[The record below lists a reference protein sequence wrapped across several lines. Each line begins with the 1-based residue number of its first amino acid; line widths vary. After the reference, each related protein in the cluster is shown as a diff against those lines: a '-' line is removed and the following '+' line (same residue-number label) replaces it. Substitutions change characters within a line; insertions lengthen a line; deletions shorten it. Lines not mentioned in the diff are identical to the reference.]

1 MRMTRK
7 HRIITFLLTVM
18 LLLTQCIVCAENL
31 STSENEPLPSRY
43 QAIAQISAAIKL
55 TGNTAKCIGDIALK
69 NGYSGT
75 LTVTLQRKN
84 GNSWVYVASW
94 TGSVPTGGS
103 KTIVGTKSLSVHGTY
118 RVKVSFASS
127 VENETLYSHTAV
139 Y

>member
-1 MRMTRK
+1 MQMTRK
-7 HRIITFLLTVM
+7 HRIITFLLAVM

-43 QAIAQISAAIKL
+43 QAIAQISAALKI

-69 NGYSGT
+69 SGYSGT

-103 KTIVGTKSLSVHGTY
+103 KTIVGTKSLSIHGTY

-127 VENETLYSHTAV
+127 AENETLYSHTAV

>member
-7 HRIITFLLTVM
+7 HRIIAFLLAVM

-31 STSENEPLPSRY
+31 SISENEPLPSRY
-43 QAIAQISAAIKL
+43 QAIAQISAALKI

>member
-7 HRIITFLLTVM
+7 HQIIAFLLAVM

-43 QAIAQISAAIKL
+43 QAIAQISASLKI
-55 TGNTAKCIGDIALK
+55 TSNTAKCIGFITLK
-69 NGYSGT
+69 TGYSGT

-94 TGSVPTGGS
+94 TGNVPTGGS
-103 KTIVGTKSLSVHGTY
+103 KKVVGTKSLSIHGTY
-118 RVKVSFASS
+118 RVKVDFVSS
-127 VENETLYSHTAV
+127 TENETLYSHTAV

>member
-7 HRIITFLLTVM
+7 HKIIAFLLAVM

-43 QAIAQISAAIKL
+43 QAIAQISAAIKI

-84 GNSWVYVASW
+84 GNSWVYVDSW

-103 KTIVGTKSLSVHGTY
+103 KTIVGTKSLSIHGTY

-127 VENETLYSHTAV
+127 VENEALYSHTAV

>member
-7 HRIITFLLTVM
+7 HRIIAFLLAVM
-18 LLLTQCIVCAENL
+18 LLLTQFIVCAENL
-31 STSENEPLPSRY
+31 SISENEPLPSRY
-43 QAIAQISAAIKL
+43 QAIAQISAALKI

>member
-7 HRIITFLLTVM
+7 HQIIAFLLTVM

-43 QAIAQISAAIKL
+43 QAIAQISAAIKI

-84 GNSWVYVASW
+84 GNSWVYVDSW
-94 TGSVPTGGS
+94 TGSVPTCGS
-103 KTIVGTKSLSVHGTY
+103 KTIVGTKSLSIHGTY
-118 RVKVSFASS
+118 RVKVSFASI